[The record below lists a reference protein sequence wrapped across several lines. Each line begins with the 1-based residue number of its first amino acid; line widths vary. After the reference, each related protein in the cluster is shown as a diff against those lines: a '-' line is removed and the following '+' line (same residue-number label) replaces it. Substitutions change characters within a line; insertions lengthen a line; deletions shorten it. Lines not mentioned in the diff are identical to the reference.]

1 MKSLL
6 LAFTCLVILI
16 QISSAQQDNT
26 NAQHEPYFRTYF
38 SFGAGVS
45 IAQGL
50 PADIYQDGNSNV
62 QIGVQFE
69 KTLGS
74 RFSAISG
81 IEIEQN
87 IYNFDGFAQ
96 ADEMGNGISI
106 QRAGDDTKYTK
117 VIQRNISL
125 PIQARVYYRP
135 NLSRNTS
142 NAYLQGGLRISA
154 NGTTSFSFRSDNES
168 FTEDLKP
175 YANAYNLQA
184 ELMIGFKG
192 NFFKNFDL
200 LNASSIGVI
209 YQFSQMFNER
219 SSQNIR
225 PIHFTWRF
233 LF

>member
-1 MKSLL
+1 MKSLFLVFICFFVL
-6 LAFTCLVILI
+6 LQVG
-16 QISSAQQDNT
+16 SAQENT
-26 NAQHEPYFRTYF
+26 NKDQHEPYFRTYF

-45 IAQGL
+45 LAQGL

-74 RFSAISG
+74 RFSAITG

-96 ADEMGNGISI
+96 VDETGNGISI
-106 QRAGDDTKYTK
+106 QRAGDDIKYTK

-125 PIQARVYYRP
+125 PIQTRVYYRP

-154 NGTTSFSFRSDNES
+154 NGSTSFSYRSDNETFS
-168 FTEDLKP
+168 DDLKP
-175 YANAYNLQA
+175 NATAYNLQA

-209 YQFSQMFNER
+209 YQFSQMFDER